1 MNREHES
8 PPLLPIDLETL
19 YEENE
24 VAEAAAPYTAKR
36 ANDLDGATWTRYSI
50 SIWSDLRKTSEE
62 VALKHPAMF
71 PSALA
76 ARLIECYT
84 RKGMTVLDPFLG
96 VGSTLMAG
104 KQLQRRGK

>member
-1 MNREHES
+1 
-8 PPLLPIDLETL
+8 
-19 YEENE
+19 

-96 VGSTLMAG
+96 VGSTLIAA